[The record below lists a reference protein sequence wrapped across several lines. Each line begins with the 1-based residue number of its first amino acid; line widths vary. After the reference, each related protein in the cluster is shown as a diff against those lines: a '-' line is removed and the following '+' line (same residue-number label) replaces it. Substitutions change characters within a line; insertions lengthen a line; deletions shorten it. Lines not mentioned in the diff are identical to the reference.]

1 MKRVFKVLLVLI
13 VALMPFVAVSAK
25 TTKTTTTTAAKI
37 EGKKVNFY
45 VFHGNGCSH
54 CADLLAY
61 LTELDKDPEY
71 NYMYDLVK
79 YEVWYNA
86 ENASLM
92 TSVFK
97 YFGVTDENK
106 MGVPLYVIGDQYFN
120 GFPNSSQTEAY
131 NKATQEIKDALK
143 KAYTDANY
151 TDIVAGIGSGSIDP
165 DDSKANEKDTK
176 NTNNIIGYVIIGLVV
191 IVVIAIIFGR
201 HSSDV
206 YYPTEEE
213 DDEEETT
220 KEEPV
225 KKEVVTKTVAKKV
238 PVKKT
243 ATKAPAKKTTAVKK
257 TTKTTSTKKTA
268 TKKNT
273 KKK

>member
-1 MKRVFKVLLVLI
+1 MKKVFKVLLVLI

-37 EGKKVNFY
+37 EGNKVNFY
-45 VFHGNGCSH
+45 VFHGNGCTH
-54 CADLLAY
+54 CADLLSF
-61 LTELDKDPEY
+61 LSELDKDPEY

-79 YEVWYNA
+79 YEVWYNQ
-86 ENASLM
+86 ENATLM

-106 MGVPLYVIGDQYFN
+106 MGVPLYVIGDQHFS
-120 GFPNSSQTEAY
+120 GFPNPTSQAEAY
-131 NKATQEIKDALK
+131 KKATDDIKAALK

-151 TDIVAGIGSGSIDP
+151 KDIVAGIGSGSIDP
-165 DDSKANEKDTK
+165 DESKANENSSKD
-176 NTNNIIGYVIIGLVV
+176 TNNIIGYVIIGLVV
-191 IVVIAIIFGR
+191 IVIIAIIFGR
-201 HSSDV
+201 HNSDV

-220 KEEPV
+220 EEP
-225 KKEVVTKTVAKKV
+225 KKEVVEEKVVAKKV
-238 PVKKT
+238 AVKKP
-243 ATKAPAKKTTAVKK
+243 AAKKTTAKTTAKK

-268 TKKNT
+268 AKKNT

>member
-79 YEVWYNA
+79 YEVWYNS

-201 HSSDV
+201 HNSDV

-213 DDEEETT
+213 DDDEETT
-220 KEEPV
+220 NEP
-225 KKEVVTKTVAKKV
+225 KKEKVEEKVVAKKV
-238 PVKKT
+238 AVKKP
-243 ATKAPAKKTTAVKK
+243 AAKKTTTKTTAKK

-268 TKKNT
+268 AKKNT